1 MTLQLNNLQAPFYE
15 IFFSFQGEALYTGL
29 PQIFVRFAGCN
40 LMCNYC
46 DTHYSIIVS
55 KKAKYLT
62 LTKVI
67 EKIEFLY
74 KKNKKN
80 FTTTKPSIAFTG
92 GEPLL
97 YTDFLKKLLPKLK
110 TKGFSIYI
118 ETNGTLYNNFK
129 KIVKFCDIVAMD
141 FKFPSECKKSF
152 WKEHA
157 KFLKII
163 TSNKIND
170 AFIKCVI
177 TKNTTFQ
184 EIKQTIKII
193 KSLTK
198 DMALILQPSLDKSK
212 PQIQNLHLFYTFA
225 KKILSNV
232 TIMAQMHKIYKIR

>member
-1 MTLQLNNLQAPFYE
+1 MTLPLNNLQAPFYE

-40 LMCNYC
+40 LSCNYC
-46 DTHYSIIVS
+46 DTNYSITVT

-62 LTKVI
+62 ITKII

-80 FTTTKPSIAFTG
+80 FTNTKPSIAFTG

-97 YTDFLKKLLPKLK
+97 YAHFLKELLPKLK
-110 TKGFSIYI
+110 TKEFSIYV

-129 KIVKFCDIVAMD
+129 EIAKFCDIVAMD

-152 WKEHA
+152 WKEHT

-163 TSNKIND
+163 TSNKLNGS
-170 AFIKCVI
+170 FIKCVI

-184 EIKQTIKII
+184 EIKKTIKII
-193 KSLTK
+193 KSLNNN
-198 DMALILQPSLDKSK
+198 MALILQPSLDKEK
-212 PQIQNLHLFYTFA
+212 PHIQNLHLFYTFA
-225 KKILSNV
+225 KKALSNV
-232 TIMAQMHKIYKIR
+232 AIMVQMHKIYKLR